1 MMGRVAVIVVDMLRD
16 NIEVPPPVG
25 IGEEGRRIVP
35 NIKRL
40 LEFARG
46 KGLLIVFANDS
57 FLPED
62 FIFQGTRMKPHCL
75 AGTEG
80 AQVISEL
87 EPQDSDLVLP
97 KRRFSAFWGT
107 GLEKLLRER
116 GVNTITVTGVSTPF
130 CVLTTALDGICHDFR
145 VIILED
151 CCAAYRRE
159 AHEAVVNLYRRTAV
173 YPLLQVM
180 TSEQFLASL

>member
-1 MMGRVAVIVVDMLRD
+1 MVAIIVVDMLKD
-16 NIEVPPPVG
+16 NIEAPPPVG

-35 NIKRL
+35 QIRRL
-40 LEFARG
+40 LEFVRG
-46 KGLLIVFANDS
+46 KGLPVVFANDN

-62 FIFQGTRMKPHCL
+62 FIFQGTKMEPHCL

-80 AQVISEL
+80 AQVIPEL
-87 EPQDSDLVLP
+87 GPRDSDLVLP

-107 GLEKLLRER
+107 NLEGILRQL
-116 GVNTITVTGVSTPF
+116 GVDTIAVTGVSTPV

-159 AHEAVVNLYRRTAV
+159 THEAVVNLYRRTAL

-180 TSEQFLASL
+180 TSEQLLASL

>member
-1 MMGRVAVIVVDMLRD
+1 MD
-16 NIEVPPPVG
+16 
-25 IGEEGRRIVP
+25 
-35 NIKRL
+35 
-40 LEFARG
+40 
-46 KGLLIVFANDS
+46 
-57 FLPED
+57 
-62 FIFQGTRMKPHCL
+62 
-75 AGTEG
+75 
-80 AQVISEL
+80 
-87 EPQDSDLVLP
+87 
-97 KRRFSAFWGT
+97 
-107 GLEKLLRER
+107 
-116 GVNTITVTGVSTPF
+116 TIAVTGVSTPF

>member
-1 MMGRVAVIVVDMLRD
+1 MGRVAVIVVDMLRD

-40 LEFARG
+40 LKFARR
-46 KGLLIVFANDS
+46 KGLLIIFANDS

-62 FIFQGTRMKPHCL
+62 FIFQGTRIKPHCL

-116 GVNTITVTGVSTPF
+116 GVDTIAVTGVSTPF

-145 VIILED
+145 VIILKD